1 MKQFE
6 VGKEYSV
13 RSICNHDCIWTYK
26 VVKRTAK
33 TVTLDNGEE
42 IKTCRINKETSEY
55 CRCESVYP
63 EGRYSMCPILSA
75 E

>member
-6 VGKEYSV
+6 VGKEYNV

-26 VVKRTAK
+26 VIKRTAK

-42 IKTCRINKETSEY
+42 IKTCRINKEASEY
-55 CRCESVYP
+55 CGCECVYP

>member
-6 VGKEYSV
+6 VGKEYNV

-26 VVKRTAK
+26 VIKRTAK

-55 CRCESVYP
+55 FGCECVYP
-63 EGRYSMCPILSA
+63 
-75 E
+75 